1 MQKIDKVVLQETR
14 YIAVWTVLMSVLMQS
29 VFLIIGQWDYTV
41 LLGNVLG
48 LATAVSNFL
57 LLGLTVQKA
66 VTQEQDEAKKLVK
79 LSQQGRHML
88 IILVAV
94 IAAAVPCFHLI
105 AMLIP
110 LFFPGIAVR
119 LRPLFDKNMK

>member
-1 MQKIDKVVLQETR
+1 MQKIDKVVWQETI
-14 YIAVWTVLMSVLMQS
+14 YIAKWVVLMSVLMQA
-29 VFLIIGQWDYTV
+29 VFLVIGYWDYTV

-48 LATAVSNFL
+48 IAASVGNFL
-57 LLGLTVQKA
+57 LMGITVQHA
-66 VTQEQDEAKKLVK
+66 VTKEQDEAAKLVK

-88 IILVAV
+88 IILIALVAAV
-94 IAAAVPCFHLI
+94 VPCFHLI
-105 AMLIP
+105 AALIP